1 VAPGPHRALAYPA
14 MEVLLV
20 LPVLLLSVVI
30 HEYAHG
36 WMALRQ
42 GDRTALEAGRL
53 TMNPAAHIDPVG
65 SILVPLVLW
74 LAPGNVLF
82 GWARPVPVD
91 PRNYRNY
98 RRGDILVS
106 LAGITANLL
115 LAAAFTGLIIVLVH
129 LGRAAP
135 AGEEVFSLLRT
146 MARVGI
152 WLNLLLA
159 FFNLIPIPPLDGSH
173 VLYHLLPTRLAL
185 VYRGVGRYGM
195 VVLLLL
201 LFLAPEVIDFL
212 LWPVSMLDGLA
223 AALVRLST

>member
-1 VAPGPHRALAYPA
+1 MNL
-14 MEVLLV
+14 ELLLF
-20 LPVLLLSVVI
+20 LPVLLFSVVV
-30 HEYAHG
+30 HEYAHA

-42 GDRTALEAGRL
+42 GDNTAYMLGRL
-53 TMNPAAHIDPVG
+53 TLNPLPHIDLFG
-65 SILVPLVLW
+65 SILFPLLLVVTK
-74 LAPGNVLF
+74 AGFLF
-82 GWARPVPVD
+82 GWAKPVPVNS
-91 PRNYRNY
+91 RNFHNY
-98 RRGDILVS
+98 KKGDILVS
-106 LAGITANLL
+106 LAGIGANLL
-115 LAAAFTGLIIVLVH
+115 LSLGFVLVAVVLVH
-129 LGRAAP
+129 LGRLFP
-135 AGEEVFSLLRT
+135 ALEPSIMLLGT
-146 MARVGI
+146 MAEYGLI
-152 WLNLLLA
+152 INLVLA